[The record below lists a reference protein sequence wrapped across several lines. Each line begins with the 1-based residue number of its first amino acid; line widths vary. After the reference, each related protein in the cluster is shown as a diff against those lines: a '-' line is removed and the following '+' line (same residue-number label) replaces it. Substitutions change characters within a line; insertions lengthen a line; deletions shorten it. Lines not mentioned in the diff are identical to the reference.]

1 MRLATSELGR
11 WGRKRPL
18 PKLRHCVRIRR
29 HRKKK
34 LENPVDGLC
43 PVREWNPP
51 SSEYGVALLTT
62 QPRRSVLICSAVT
75 LTDEILL
82 SHVFPYYS
90 CRNSKSEIP
99 PPSGWCCLRGGDCF
113 FVFGKETEMNLL

>member
-1 MRLATSELGR
+1 
-11 WGRKRPL
+11 L
-18 PKLRHCVRIRR
+18 PKLRYCVRIRR
-29 HRKKK
+29 HRRKKK

-43 PVREWNPP
+43 QVREWNPS

-62 QPRRSVLICSAVT
+62 QPRRSVLICSAIT

-82 SHVFPYYS
+82 SHVFTYYS
-90 CRNSKSEIP
+90 CRNSKSET

-113 FVFGKETEMNLL
+113 VFGKETEMNLL